1 MLTYLDS
8 SITGRM
14 KRTNATVS
22 VENNAYSV
30 LKLSVTR
37 LMHVREVQATG
48 GGHFAQVARELG
60 YTRQAE
66 AVDEASLKLAE
77 QEKAQADQS
86 RRKRSDALVER
97 LKRARERLCLSS
109 APPDDGNQAG
119 SSK

>member
-1 MLTYLDS
+1 
-8 SITGRM
+8 M
-14 KRTNATVS
+14 KRRTSAVS

-60 YTRQAE
+60 YVRHAE
-66 AVDEASLKLAE
+66 AVDEASLRLAE

-97 LKRARERLCLSS
+97 LKRAREQLCHNS
-109 APPDDGNQAG
+109 APPDENNR
-119 SSK
+119 